1 MARKG
6 LNHSILTKFTDQK
19 TLENFLS
26 FTAIFYRRKS
36 SLSPVKLKV
45 ICLRSI
51 QTLKEQHR
59 IESSATAH
67 VSLITLNNIKYY
79 LYAYVAD
86 FQHAFVSCTNTC
98 TNGSWQMHTQ
108 SCWKYNYLF
117 VINFEQIELDLP
129 YTNIVFIL
137 ITLNIQLRQI
147 RNGTKRTHSKS
158 CYLKLFLKIHVLIC
172 SQTFPKK
179 FYCNAIITTLS

>member
-1 MARKG
+1 M
-6 LNHSILTKFTDQK
+6 
-19 TLENFLS
+19 
-26 FTAIFYRRKS
+26 
-36 SLSPVKLKV
+36 
-45 ICLRSI
+45 
-51 QTLKEQHR
+51 KEQHR
-59 IESSATAH
+59 IKSSATAH

-86 FQHAFVSCTNTC
+86 FQHAFVSCTSTF
-98 TNGSWQMHTQ
+98 TNGSWQMHAQ

-117 VINFEQIELDLP
+117 VINFEQIEQDLP

-172 SQTFPKK
+172 SLILLQRYHNNF
-179 FYCNAIITTLS
+179 IITAFSCRFV